1 MPRFADIAWR
11 GGMVLAAVALVAG
24 IAVAGWALAGGL
36 HALIDGQL
44 GEKAAAERLALIPI
58 GACVAGGIAALPG
71 LLLAYLGGRAAPHR

>member
-1 MPRFADIAWR
+1 ML
-11 GGMVLAAVALVAG
+11 LAAAALVAG
-24 IAVAGWALAGGL
+24 LGVAGWAVAGGI

-71 LLLAYLGGRAAPHR
+71 LLLAYLGDRAVARR

>member
-11 GGMVLAAVALVAG
+11 GGMVLAAVALAAG
-24 IAVAGWALAGGL
+24 LAVAGWALAGGL

-58 GACVAGGIAALPG
+58 AACVAGGLAALPG
-71 LLLAYLGGRAAPHR
+71 LLLAYLGDRAVTRR